1 MMQSISELDFDS
13 YLDVP
18 SNVQQQHN
26 QQIQL
31 QQQQHQSH
39 HHQSQQQQQ
48 QQQQMQQ
55 QQNHQRDILYHGSM
69 STDMTGRFQDIN
81 SYQPSERPRPARY
94 TSGMSDFLFSDT
106 SGFDMMGWDM
116 DPHSHPDHH
125 SPHSSP
131 YTTNSDYT
139 ALSPVTSISPHFSGV
154 GEMQSL
160 DNLNSCE
167 EATKALAGY
176 QYNTTQNSN
185 TLSSSSSSSNPK
197 GSFSFTSLHALN
209 GNVPGIAIPTTPATT
224 DQAHNQ
230 VIHTHPSLSPSAST
244 SSASLSPLME
254 SHSPLTGAFMAMNP
268 WGTDKAPAYTSDE
281 HETRRWRTSKHSDD
295 DHHRT
300 RLEPGQQ
307 LKKVAHNAIERRYRN
322 NINDRIRDL
331 KNVVPALYKARI
343 KEKGQ
348 DDDDEDDNS
357 ETEEIVDGVQVATK
371 LNKATIL
378 RKATEYI
385 QFLKHD
391 NDQAERENQ
400 ILQQIISQMPGGNHV
415 LNRFRT
421 QKSAYEK
428 AEQERLC
435 RERKEQIEHEREERQ
450 RLLRERAAQR
460 AALAQLVPK
469 PERRPYRR
477 RKQKALPKKKEEE
490 GTKMFMAMFMALAFF
505 STSPTTST
513 TPSTH
518 AAHANARTF
527 SAYTNTTT
535 PTYRTLFGVTSNAS
549 DLWFTIRW
557 ALLAIGIFYTCVLP
571 LWSHWLRP
579 RRVLRGKKCSGHNHN
594 HNHHHYA
601 SDVPQAWHHLFE
613 SFANLI
619 SLESASNTAQT
630 TIGLIR
636 DLIYITLP
644 SFIQPRAKIGPKQLS
659 RSGAWVRVAET
670 ECLGGNSETSY
681 IHMLR
686 SCVGM
691 LANVK
696 PLEISSQSSLYLRPR
711 TIARIYAT
719 AAIQLELTLPAVLS
733 EPLANHC
740 WSRVVDAFEQAREVH
755 DTKDS
760 DEHWMTQATGIPE
773 WPVSS
778 NHKEI
783 LSMVQARSGLVGRQS
798 AAVCQNIFYS
808 FVLPYLT
815 SPLEWIVYWQHLSSL
830 QDSWI
835 AQLQQNKSTLFK
847 VSQLPPSTTTA
858 VDQMLSW
865 SIHLGLSLQSDELR
879 SSASMVSLS
888 ESLKASSS
896 GSQTVSHLLQRHR
909 SMVFYTLQGA
919 KLLERNDTEA
929 ALQSFALAQNDS
941 RAGLDC
947 IRHIATSNV
956 EASVLALSTLA
967 VTWHAFKILSRHPE
981 LKTTMVSVRDRLTRS
996 LALSSGHL
1004 PGTIKRSVQASL
1016 LEN

>member
-1 MMQSISELDFDS
+1 MMQSISDLDFDS

-18 SNVQQQHN
+18 SNVQQHQ
-26 QQIQL
+26 
-31 QQQQHQSH
+31 QQQQHQ
-39 HHQSQQQQQ
+39 HQHQQQT
-48 QQQQMQQ
+48 Q

-69 STDMTGRFQDIN
+69 NTDMTGRFQDIN
-81 SYQPSERPRPARY
+81 TYQPSERPRPARY
-94 TSGMSDFLFSDT
+94 SSGMSDFLFSDT
-106 SGFDMMGWDM
+106 GGFDMMGWDM
-116 DPHSHPDHH
+116 EPHSHPDHAH

-139 ALSPVTSISPHFSGV
+139 ALSPVTSISPHFSG
-154 GEMQSL
+154 GDIQSL
-160 DNLNSCE
+160 DNINCN
-167 EATKALAGY
+167 EASKALAGY
-176 QYNTTQNSN
+176 QYTT
-185 TLSSSSSSSNPK
+185 TPTTSSAK

-209 GNVPGIAIPTTPATT
+209 GNVPGIAIPTTPAT

-230 VIHTHPSLSPSAST
+230 PIHTHPSLSPSAST

-400 ILQQIISQMPGGNHV
+400 ILQQIISQMPGGKHV

-421 QKSAYEK
+421 QKAAYEK

-505 STSPTTST
+505 STSPTAST
-513 TPSTH
+513 APSTH
-518 AAHANARTF
+518 AAHTNARTF
-527 SAYTNTTT
+527 SAYTNSTG
-535 PTYRTLFGVTSNAS
+535 PTYRTMFGITSTNS
-549 DLWFTIRW
+549 DLCLRW
-557 ALLAIGIFYTCVLP
+557 TLLAIGIFYTCVLP
-571 LWSHWLRP
+571 LWSHFRP
-579 RRVLRGKKCSGHNHN
+579 RRVPRSKKCSGH
-594 HNHHHYA
+594 HHYA
-601 SDVPQAWHHLFE
+601 TDVPQAWYQLNQ
-613 SFANLI
+613 SFSDLI
-619 SLESASNTAQT
+619 SLESASNGIQT

-636 DLIYITLP
+636 DLVYIALP
-644 SFIQPRAKIGPKQLS
+644 TFIQPRAKIGPKQLS

-670 ECLGGNSETSY
+670 ECLGGNPDTSY

-696 PLEISSQSSLYLRPR
+696 PLEISAQSALYLRPR
-711 TIARIYAT
+711 TVARIYAT
-719 AAIQLELTLPAVLS
+719 AAIQLELTLPAILS
-733 EPLANHC
+733 APLAHHC
-740 WSRVVDAFEQAREVH
+740 WSRVIDAFEQAREVQ

-778 NHKEI
+778 NHNEI
-783 LSMVQARSGLVGRQS
+783 LSMVKARSGLVGRQS

-815 SPLEWIVYWQHLSSL
+815 SPLEWIVYWQNLSSL
-830 QDSWI
+830 QDSWL
-835 AQLQQNKSTLFK
+835 AQLQNKPSLFK

-879 SSASMVSLS
+879 ASASMLSLS
-888 ESLKASSS
+888 EALKASSS
-896 GSQTVSHLLQRHR
+896 SSYSVSNLLQRHR
-909 SMVFYTLQGA
+909 SM
-919 KLLERNDTEA
+919 
-929 ALQSFALAQNDS
+929 SS
-941 RAGLDC
+941 RIGLY
-947 IRHIATSNV
+947 
-956 EASVLALSTLA
+956 
-967 VTWHAFKILSRHPE
+967 
-981 LKTTMVSVRDRLTRS
+981 
-996 LALSSGHL
+996 
-1004 PGTIKRSVQASL
+1004 
-1016 LEN
+1016 